1 MRSYCTL
8 FDRNYLSRGLALHA
22 SLARHGGNFRLYI
35 LCLDGPTYEALSALA
50 LPGVELISDATLEAW
65 DRDLQAARSNRN
77 AVEFYFTCKSVLM
90 RHVFASYDGVD
101 RITYLD
107 SDLYFFSDPAAVERE
122 FAHSAIALTPHR
134 FPDRL
139 AFMKRSGVYNAG
151 WISVAASAEGHR
163 FLEWWRARCIEWCRV
178 VFEETRFGDQKY
190 LDQVPALF
198 RDVVSVAH
206 PGLNAAPW
214 NIDALAVEARGA
226 AVTVE
231 GQPLIAFHFHG
242 IRRILHR
249 LYDSGLSTYRARLSH
264 VVRNHVY
271 RPYLEELAQ
280 CEARLC
286 ALPAGLRTAIAP
298 AATLAAKGGALDRWK
313 LVARVLASR
322 TALIGP

>member
-22 SLARHGGNFRLYI
+22 SLVRHCGDFRLYI
-35 LCLDGPTYEALSALA
+35 LCLDGSTYDALCALA
-50 LPGVELISDATLEAW
+50 LPGVELIPDATLEAW

-90 RHVFASYDGVD
+90 RYVLANYRDVD

-107 SDLYFFSDPAAVERE
+107 SDLFFFSDPGAVERE
-122 FAHSAIALTPHR
+122 FAHSSVALTPHR

-190 LDQVPALF
+190 LDQVPSLF
-198 RDVVSVAH
+198 RDVVSVTH

-214 NIDALAVEARGA
+214 NIGALHVEARGA
-226 AVTVE
+226 AVAVE

-242 IRRILHR
+242 INRILHR
-249 LYDSGLSTYRARLSH
+249 LYDTGLSTYRASLSN
-264 VVRNHVY
+264 VVRKHVF

-280 CEARLC
+280 CEARLS
-286 ALPAGLRTAIAP
+286 ALPAALRSSIAP
-298 AATLAAKGGALDRWK
+298 AAAAAKKEKGLDRLK
-313 LVARVLASR
+313 RVARVLASR